1 MRQDCKNRDK
11 KQFKRKEFRQ
21 KVEEDESLKEDLFY
35 LSFHYDNS
43 LKSFQYQSVAHQAPL
58 SVEFSRQEYWSGCH
72 SLLQGIFLTQGL
84 NPGLLLCRKM
94 VYHLSHQGSPKI
106 CITCMCA
113 CMLSHFSYVQLF
125 ATPWAIAHQAPLSM
139 GILQARILEWLPFP
153 SPGDLP
159 DPGIEPGCP
168 ALEADA
174 LTSEPPGKPQII
186 C

>member
-72 SLLQGIFLTQGL
+72 SLLQGIFLTL
-84 NPGLLLCRKM
+84 GLLYYRQII
-94 VYHLSHQGSPKI
+94 YHLSYQGSSN
-106 CITCMCA
+106 TLA
-113 CMLSHFSYVQLF
+113 N
-125 ATPWAIAHQAPLSM
+125 
-139 GILQARILEWLPFP
+139 
-153 SPGDLP
+153 
-159 DPGIEPGCP
+159 
-168 ALEADA
+168 
-174 LTSEPPGKPQII
+174 
-186 C
+186 